1 MSPSCRALQ
10 GAEYQLRLSLFD
22 ATYHHFFGRTWRSSR
37 RAARAAPPRPA
48 RAAFNE
54 VGCWG
59 GGRAGWVWENA
70 GTPPGRGGDP
80 AGRRLEL
87 QESSRRREVFKY
99 VKGKAAFAR
108 VQPGAALLW
117 CWFGSVS
124 LWKRSS
130 ESSGSLRSARRSREP
145 FKAASPKRARA
156 LARGRSVLLLSLV
169 CGASF
174 SCTQADSSS
183 NPFLILC
190 PGCTPDT
197 ARFLRFYARFIG
209 MGRSG
214 SWVTSGAGRRRGS
227 SGVPPRAACCV
238 QSRRQR
244 AVFLHEWEGRE
255 RDSTFLTFLLSSLTW
270 GLNWLKAVLPSAADT
285 RKPGCPLTGEI
296 PLPRSGDD
304 SRDVTFSNSY
314 LLFPPPPVLQVKCGT
329 G

>member
-108 VQPGAALLW
+108 AQPGAALLW

-183 NPFLILC
+183 KPFSL
-190 PGCTPDT
+190 PD
-197 ARFLRFYARFIG
+197 
-209 MGRSG
+209 
-214 SWVTSGAGRRRGS
+214 
-227 SGVPPRAACCV
+227 
-238 QSRRQR
+238 
-244 AVFLHEWEGRE
+244 
-255 RDSTFLTFLLSSLTW
+255 
-270 GLNWLKAVLPSAADT
+270 
-285 RKPGCPLTGEI
+285 
-296 PLPRSGDD
+296 PLPRVHPRHCPLLKVLCTVYWNGEIGLLGYLRGWATAWEQRRATACRLLCSEPAAESSVS
-304 SRDVTFSNSY
+304 SRVGRKGTRQHFSHLLAFFPY
-314 LLFPPPPVLQVKCGT
+314 LGA
-329 G
+329 